1 MYTMV
6 MVSYGL
12 LHSASCWILLTP
24 QSPPHLFQEMGSGL
38 VSTAGLR
45 AAKVQVVAQ
54 VLQQIA
60 AVYRSKNSLPER
72 NPVITEP

>member
-1 MYTMV
+1 

-24 QSPPHLFQEMGSGL
+24 QSPPHLFQEMGPGL

-45 AAKVQVVAQ
+45 TAKVQVVAQ

-60 AVYRSKNSLPER
+60 EVYRSKTSLPET

>member
-1 MYTMV
+1 
-6 MVSYGL
+6 
-12 LHSASCWILLTP
+12 
-24 QSPPHLFQEMGSGL
+24 MGSGL

-60 AVYRSKNSLPER
+60 EVYRSKNSLPER